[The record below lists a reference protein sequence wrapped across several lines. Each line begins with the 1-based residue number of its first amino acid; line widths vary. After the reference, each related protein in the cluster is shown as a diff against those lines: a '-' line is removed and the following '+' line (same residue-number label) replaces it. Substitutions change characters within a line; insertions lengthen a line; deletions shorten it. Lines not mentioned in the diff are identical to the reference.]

1 MSPGGHRAR
10 PDFSQIRKWNKL
22 VSMFTGNGWRRR
34 AWTSGALALFLIG
47 LAAVIA
53 VAPKRRTIARKP
65 APSDYSDLL
74 NLVNYRMAA
83 IPESRPDR
91 MKTALADVRSCNLS
105 GFDLAGQEDALA
117 ESSFDSRTRWPAKM
131 PAAFD
136 PGRVLEKGKDPGLG
150 VRLLH
155 GKGIDGLGVGVAMV
169 DLPLLVD
176 HEDYRRRLRRYEEIN
191 CGDSGASMHGP
202 SMASLAVG
210 RSCGVAPA
218 ADLYYVA
225 SFNLGRNPRSRSRIP
240 TFDYIPDAQAVD
252 RILEIDEGL
261 PVKEKI
267 RVISISALWS
277 PEMKGYRA
285 MTDAVLRAKKKG
297 IFVISC
303 NSFETYDNKFFYQ
316 VLERDPA
323 GNPDDLAAY
332 SVIPWRESLS
342 LVRKRNSAFDRY
354 YEEQFDRFA
363 GPRILLVPVN
373 SRTSASPTGTK
384 DYVFFRRGGW
394 SDVEPFLAGLYAL
407 ACQVR
412 PDITPELFWET
423 ALDTGEPREFRKG
436 NKTYDGR
443 VVDPVRLIERLHGK
457 I

>member
-1 MSPGGHRAR
+1 M
-10 PDFSQIRKWNKL
+10 
-22 VSMFTGNGWRRR
+22 
-34 AWTSGALALFLIG
+34 SGALVVFLIV
-47 LAAVIA
+47 LAAVT
-53 VAPKRRTIARKP
+53 VLAPERRSIVRKP
-65 APSDYSDLL
+65 APSDYSDTL
-74 NLVNYRMAA
+74 NLVRFRMAA

-91 MKTALADVRSCNLS
+91 MKSALADVRSCDLS
-105 GFDLAGQEDALA
+105 GFDLAGQADALT
-117 ESSFDSRTRWPAKM
+117 ESSFDSRTQWPAKM

-136 PGRVLEKGKDPGLG
+136 PGRVLERGKDPGLG
-150 VRLLH
+150 IRLLH
-155 GKGIDGLGVGVAMV
+155 DEGIDGRGVGVAIV

-176 HEDYRRRLRRYEEIN
+176 HEEYRRRLRRYEEIN
-191 CGDSGASMHGP
+191 CGDSGASRHGP

-218 ADLYYVA
+218 ADLYYIA
-225 SFNLGRNPRSRSRIP
+225 SFNYQSNPRHGTRLP
-240 TFDYIPDAQAVD
+240 AFDYIPDARAVE
-252 RILEIDEGL
+252 RVLEINEGL
-261 PVKEKI
+261 PAGKKI
-267 RVISISALWS
+267 RVISISASWS
-277 PEMKGYRA
+277 PEMRGYKA
-285 MTDAVLRAKKKG
+285 MTGAVERARKKG

-303 NSFETYDNKFFYQ
+303 NSFETADHRFFYQ

-323 GNPDDLAAY
+323 RGPDDFAAY

-354 YEEQFDRFA
+354 YEGQFDRFA

-373 SRTSASPTGTK
+373 SRTSASPTGTR

-412 PDITPELFWET
+412 PEITPDLFWET
-423 ALDTGEPREFRKG
+423 ALDTGQPLEFRKG
-436 NKTYDGR
+436 DKTYDGR
-443 VVDPVRLIERLHGK
+443 IVDPVRLIERLHGK